1 MSDDHYIFGEDAD
14 LDKVRTEMNFRKVI
28 AKAKTI
34 GNKSILRGK
43 K

>member
-1 MSDDHYIFGEDAD
+1 MSDHYIFGEDKELDD
-14 LDKVRTEMNFRKVI
+14 LRTEINFRKVI
-28 AKAKTI
+28 NKAKCI